1 MGSFISQGGS
11 PPRLGGS
18 RCLDQLITF
27 QTCSLLIS
35 DYLASHMFVLPFAV
49 QGLFSLM
56 EKIEVNEE
64 GLGVYLLNVT
74 PRTSFLVSD
83 SLWKQFCSTP
93 P

>member
-1 MGSFISQGGS
+1 
-11 PPRLGGS
+11 
-18 RCLDQLITF
+18 
-27 QTCSLLIS
+27 
-35 DYLASHMFVLPFAV
+35 MFVLPFAV

-56 EKIEVNEE
+56 EKIEANEE
-64 GLGVYLLNVT
+64 GLGVYLLNVI